1 MATTETFQVVGMTCG
16 GCANKVKNNVASLD
30 GVENVNVDLA
40 SGNVEVTFAT
50 AANDELV
57 SNKIEQLGYSV
68 VK

>member
-1 MATTETFQVVGMTCG
+1 MANTVTYQVAGMSCG

-40 SGNVEVTFAT
+40 SGNVEVTFGT
-50 AANDELV
+50 EAANDLV
-57 SNKIEQLGYSV
+57 ATKIEELGYSV